1 MLRIGMPRALLHYQY
16 FPLWSTFFQ
25 EMGMEVVVSDPTSK
39 SIMAAGSGRMVA
51 ETCLPVKV
59 YCGHV
64 LELVDKCDF
73 VFIPAI
79 RSIQKNVYNCSKFLG
94 LPDLMKAVAPSC
106 PPIIDVDI
114 DVSKSK
120 VSLHPG
126 TYDIGR
132 WIRPKPKKEKEAAAR
147 AWQAHLDY
155 MEAMAIRGITALE
168 YLQDH
173 AAVQP
178 DRSDCALTVALIG
191 HPYNIYD
198 EFITHRIVHRLHGL
212 GARVVTPEMIGR
224 SGLAAGVEKVVGRP
238 YWTYEDEIVG
248 AAGHY
253 LHSTVDGVIA
263 VVSFGCGPDSTMVDV
278 MQRYARRPGLRPLLT
293 LTIDEHTGEA
303 GLVTRIEAF
312 LDMVVRKAKRAS

>member
-1 MLRIGMPRALLHYQY
+1 MLKIGIPRALLYYQY
-16 FPLWSTFFQ
+16 YPLWSTFFQ

-73 VFIPAI
+73 IFIPAI
-79 RSIQKNVYNCSKFLG
+79 RSIEKNVYNCSKFLG
-94 LPDLMKAVAPSC
+94 LPDLIKAVAPSC

-114 DVSKSK
+114 DVNKSK
-120 VSLHPG
+120 VSLHPE

-132 WIRPKPKKEKEAAAR
+132 WIHPRPKKEKEAAAA

-155 MEAMAIRGITALE
+155 MEAMATRGINALE

-173 AAVQP
+173 DAVEP
-178 DRSDCALTVALIG
+178 DRSDCGLTVALIG

-198 EFITHRIVHRLHGL
+198 EFITHRILHRLNGL

-224 SGLAAGVEKVVGRP
+224 RALAAGVEKVVGRP

-253 LHSTVDGVIA
+253 LHSNVDGVIA

-278 MQRYARRPGLRPLLT
+278 MQRYARHPGLRPLLT

-303 GLVTRIEAF
+303 GLITRIEAF
-312 LDMVVRKAKRAS
+312 LDMVVRRAKRAS

>member
-1 MLRIGMPRALLHYQY
+1 MLKIGIPKALLYYQY

-25 EMGMEVVVSDPTSK
+25 ELGLEVVVSDPTSK
-39 SIMAAGSGRMVA
+39 AIMAAGSGRVVA

-64 LELVDKCDF
+64 LDLVGKCDY

-94 LPDLMKAVAPSC
+94 LPDLIKAVTPNC
-106 PPIIDVDI
+106 PPIIDLDI

-120 VSLHPG
+120 VSLHPE
-126 TYDIGR
+126 TYNIGR
-132 WIRPKPKKEKEAAAR
+132 WIRPKPQKEKQAAAR
-147 AWQAHLDY
+147 AWEVHLDY
-155 MEAMAIRGITALE
+155 MGSMASKGVNPLDYMHGEEPTL
-168 YLQDH
+168 
-173 AAVQP
+173 AAP
-178 DRSDCALTVALIG
+178 GSERLTIALIG

-198 EFITHRIVHRLHGL
+198 EFITHRILHRLRSL
-212 GARVVTPEMIGR
+212 GARVVTPEMAGR
-224 SGLAAGVEKVVGRP
+224 QALSAGVEKLVGRP

-253 LHSTVDGVIA
+253 LHADVDGVIA

-278 MQRYARRPGLRPLLT
+278 MQRYAKRPGVRPLLT

-303 GLVTRIEAF
+303 GLITRIEAF
-312 LDMVVRKAKRAS
+312 LDMIVRRAKRAS

>member
-1 MLRIGMPRALLHYQY
+1 MLKIGIPKALLYYQY
-16 FPLWSTFFQ
+16 FPLWSTFFE

-39 SIMAAGSGRMVA
+39 SIMAAGSGRLVA

-64 LELVDKCDF
+64 LQLVDKCDF
-73 VFIPAI
+73 LFVPAI

-94 LPDLMKAVAPSC
+94 LPDLVKAVIPNC
-106 PPIIDVDI
+106 PPIIDLDI
-114 DVSKSK
+114 DVNKTK
-120 VSLHPG
+120 VTLHPE
-126 TYDIGR
+126 TYNIGR
-132 WIRPKPKKEKEAAAR
+132 WIRPKPKNIKEAAAR

-155 MEAMAIRGITALE
+155 TGAMECKHLTALE
-168 YLQDH
+168 YLDNKPP
-173 AAVQP
+173 A
-178 DRSDCALTVALIG
+178 SGGEGMTVALIG

-198 EFITHRIVHRLHGL
+198 EFITHRILHRLRSL
-212 GARVVTPEMIGR
+212 GAYVVTPEMAGR
-224 SGLAAGVEKVVGRP
+224 EALGCGVEKLIGRP

-253 LHSTVDGVIA
+253 LHSDVDGVVA

-278 MQRYARRPGLRPLLT
+278 VQRYAKRPDVRPLLT

-312 LDMVVRKAKRAS
+312 LDMIARRTRRAS